1 METDATVTVD
11 LSRPGPVGY
20 FTEDE
25 LQRIGSVAASHQP
38 HGYSIGEGD
47 RVLVTSDEVLV
58 KGQACQP
65 ASSPTQLDNASVP
78 GPHLPN
84 RMLPAPRRVP
94 GAQRAFAL
102 RSGRSVRRTPLAAA
116 LRTRGAGHIVYSWT
130 GSWTGSWI
138 TPRKRSGTTM
148 PRRSSS

>member
-1 METDATVTVD
+1 VETDATVTVD

-58 KGQACQP
+58 KGQ
-65 ASSPTQLDNASVP
+65 S
-78 GPHLPN
+78 
-84 RMLPAPRRVP
+84 
-94 GAQRAFAL
+94 
-102 RSGRSVRRTPLAAA
+102 
-116 LRTRGAGHIVYSWT
+116 TRGAKGFCTQVWEICETDPACCCAENAGGWT
-130 GSWTGSWI
+130 HRVQLDGQLDGQLDHAAETIRHYYAEEELQLISAATAVSGVGVGSAISHV
-138 TPRKRSGTTM
+138 
-148 PRRSSS
+148 